1 MWRVIRNLGMGLLLV
16 TQMVLAQEA
25 DSKQMYLLNQEVV
38 TLYQAGKYPLA
49 LEKAKLALA
58 IAEKELGPENPETG
72 TFLNNLA
79 ELYHAMG
86 TYEKALPLYARAL
99 AIAEK
104 VFGPE
109 NPRTSISL
117 HNLARLNSAIGAY
130 EKALTLSARAL
141 AIAEKALGSEH
152 PETGTYLNNL
162 AQSYH
167 SIGAYEKALPLFTRA
182 LAIAEKS
189 LGPEHSETGT
199 YLNNLGHLYHSM
211 GLYEKALPLYVRAL
225 AIAEK
230 VLGPVHPETGR
241 RLNNLAQLYEATGAY
256 EKALPLYARAL
267 EIAEKVEGPKHP
279 STGTSLNNLAGLYFA
294 IGAYERALP
303 LYARALAISENALGQ
318 EHPSTGKR
326 LNNLALLY
334 KVMGAYENALPLYAR
349 ALAIAEKTLGP
360 EHPEIGISLNNIAA
374 LYDAIGE
381 YEKALPLYA
390 RSLAIAEKAFG
401 SEHPLIS
408 ANLNNLA
415 ALYGAMGEYE
425 KALPLSARSLAISE
439 KVEGPEHPSTC
450 LSMNN
455 LAGMYFSLAEFQKAL
470 PLYLRSFAIAV
481 SRADTAPELL
491 AGTAENLC
499 FLHQTT
505 NRPEAIFYCKLAVN
519 TRQSQRHNAK
529 SMEKDLQRALHA
541 KTQRPYLLLNRLL
554 TDSQRYF
561 EAEDVLRAMKAE
573 ELNEATRAETV
584 ASKPLSQTKTEAAL
598 AKELTDLGQTLAR
611 QLQEKEQLKNLPDA
625 QNQRDKNQHQV
636 DLTKEK
642 IMATL
647 ASISERLK
655 EVDQEAAQVFS
666 VKDTKSYQLANSLAK
681 EAPQEGN
688 LIVFINADEE
698 KTTVNIVTQDGYHP
712 FSIAV
717 GMQQLAPLIGKM
729 RNAILDKTDAY
740 REPAQQIYQL
750 LFAPI
755 EARPEFKAKTLTLF
769 LNGRLRGL
777 PVAALL
783 DAKGTYFVQKYRFG
797 LYNIVAQDKA
807 ADVPQNWRVQ
817 AWGNPKAYPEQGLRA
832 LPAVGAEL
840 QQLVR
845 QQPGKNGILPGKR
858 YLGADFSGP
867 TWRTMLQQSSK
878 VTKAKRQ
885 SERSVLHVATHF
897 KLVPGNLGESQL
909 FLGDDSKFTLANLQA
924 MVLDL
929 SDVDLLTLSACH
941 SLSYEKSNSN
951 EFESLGATF
960 QSKGVKAVLGTL
972 WAVQDASTAE
982 LMQQFY
988 AKRGEQRKMSKAQAL
1003 QEAQMG
1009 MLTSEKWRHPYYWAG
1024 FVLMGNWL

>member
-1 MWRVIRNLGMGLLLV
+1 MWRLIRNLGMGLLLV
-16 TQMVLAQEA
+16 TQVALAQA
-25 DSKQMYLLNQEVV
+25 DGSQQVRLLNQEVV
-38 TLYQAGKYPLA
+38 MLHQAGKYPLA
-49 LEKAKLALA
+49 LEKAKRVLA
-58 IAEKELGPENPETG
+58 IVEKELGPEHPETG
-72 TFLNNLA
+72 TSLNNLA
-79 ELYHAMG
+79 ELYRAMG
-86 TYEKALPLYARAL
+86 AYEKALPLFARALAISEKTQGPEHPETGISLNNLALLHGAMGAYEKALPLYTRALALTERALGPEHSSTGTRLNNLAELYRAMGEYEKALPIYARALVIAEKTSGPENLATGTYLNNLALLYGAMGAYEQALPLYARAL

-104 VFGPE
+104 ALGPE
-109 NPRTSISL
+109 HPNTS
-117 HNLARLNSAIGAY
+117 
-130 EKALTLSARAL
+130 
-141 AIAEKALGSEH
+141 
-152 PETGTYLNNL
+152 TYLNNL
-162 AQSYH
+162 ALLYKAM
-167 SIGAYEKALPLFTRA
+167 GAYERALPLFTRA
-182 LAIAEKS
+182 LAIAEKT
-189 LGPEHSETGT
+189 LGPVHPETGT
-199 YLNNLGHLYHSM
+199 SLTNLAELYRTM
-211 GLYEKALPLYVRAL
+211 GVYEKALPLYARALTIAEKALGAEHPGTSIYLNNLALLNQSMGAYEKALPLNVRAL

-230 VLGPVHPETGR
+230 VLGPEHPNTGTS
-241 RLNNLAQLYEATGAY
+241 LNNLAELYRTMGAY
-256 EKALPLYARAL
+256 EKALPLA
-267 EIAEKVEGPKHP
+267 
-279 STGTSLNNLAGLYFA
+279 
-294 IGAYERALP
+294 
-303 LYARALAISENALGQ
+303 ARALAISE
-318 EHPSTGKR
+318 
-326 LNNLALLY
+326 
-334 KVMGAYENALPLYAR
+334 KV
-349 ALAIAEKTLGP
+349 LGP
-360 EHPEIGISLNNIAA
+360 EHPETAGRLNNLAA
-374 LYDAIGE
+374 LHFALAE
-381 YEKALPLYA
+381 YEKALPLYW
-390 RSLAIAEKAFG
+390 
-401 SEHPLIS
+401 
-408 ANLNNLA
+408 
-415 ALYGAMGEYE
+415 
-425 KALPLSARSLAISE
+425 
-439 KVEGPEHPSTC
+439 
-450 LSMNN
+450 
-455 LAGMYFSLAEFQKAL
+455 
-470 PLYLRSFAIAV
+470 RSFAIAV
-481 SRADTAPELL
+481 SRAGTAPELL
-491 AGTAENLC
+491 AQVAENLC
-499 FLHQTT
+499 FLHQTA
-505 NRPEAIFYCKLAVN
+505 NRTSAIFYCKLAVN
-519 TRQSQRHNAK
+519 TRQTQRHNAK
-529 SMEKDLQRALHA
+529 TMDKDLQRALHA
-541 KTQRPYLLLNRLL
+541 KTQSPYLLLNSLL
-554 TDSQRYF
+554 TDAQRYF
-561 EAEDVLRAMKAE
+561 EAEEVLRAMKAD

-598 AKELTDLGQTLAR
+598 AQELTELGQTLAR

-642 IMATL
+642 IMTTL
-647 ASISERLK
+647 ASVSERLK

-666 VKDTKSYQLANSLAK
+666 VKDTKSYQLANTLAK

-717 GMQQLAPLIGKM
+717 GMKQLAPLIGKM

-845 QQPGKNGILPGKR
+845 QQPGKSGILPGKR

-867 TWRTMLQQSSK
+867 TWRAMLQQGSK
-878 VTKAKRQ
+878 VTKAQPQ

-897 KLVPGNLGESQL
+897 KLIPGNLGESQL

-988 AKRGEQRKMSKAQAL
+988 AARGEQRKMSKAQAL
-1003 QEAQMG
+1003 QQAQQKMIASKG
-1009 MLTSEKWRHPYYWAG
+1009 KSHDWSHPYYWSG